1 MQDPAR
7 LTATAAA
14 RLIRDGALTPGE
26 LMEACLAR
34 IVEREPAVR
43 AFAWFDA
50 DAARRGAAA
59 ARPGP
64 AAWAADRREGRAGYR

>member
-1 MQDPAR
+1 
-7 LTATAAA
+7 
-14 RLIRDGALTPGE
+14 

-34 IVEREPAVR
+34 IADREAALR

-50 DAARRGAAA
+50 DIARRDAAA

-64 AAWAADRREGRAGYR
+64 LHGLTSSSWLWVSG